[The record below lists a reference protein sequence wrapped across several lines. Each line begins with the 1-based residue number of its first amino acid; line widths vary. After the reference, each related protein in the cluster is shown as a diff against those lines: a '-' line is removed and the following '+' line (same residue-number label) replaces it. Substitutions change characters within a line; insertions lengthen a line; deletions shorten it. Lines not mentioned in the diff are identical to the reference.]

1 MASATPR
8 FSLRRTTRISAADL
22 ALLTRQLATLVAA
35 ALPPEE
41 ALDAGARQSEKPALS
56 NLMSGVR
63 SKVMEGHSLAEA
75 MKTFPGC
82 FTRLYCV
89 MVAAGE
95 TSGHLDTVLNRLADY
110 TEQRQQMRR
119 RIQQALIYPCVLTV
133 VAIAVVSILLSVVVH
148 KVVEQFIHMEQA
160 LPLSTRVLMG
170 LSDMVRSAG
179 PWIAIALVVGALV
192 ARALLKQETRRLAY
206 HRRQLGVPVIGCILR
221 GLNTARYARTLSILN
236 ASAVPLLQAMRIS
249 GDVMSNDYARHRL
262 SQATEVVREGVSMH
276 KALEQTA
283 LFPPMMRHMI
293 ASGERS
299 GELDS
304 MLERAADNQDR
315 EFNAQM
321 SMALGLFEP
330 LLVVTMAAVVL
341 FIVLASMVVPS
352 LMGNKG
358 KADRQKA
365 VSDIVALESAL
376 DMYRL
381 DNQRYPS
388 TEQGLT
394 ALVKKPVIQTEPK
407 NYQPDGYIR
416 RLPQDPW
423 GADYQL

>member
-1 MASATPR
+1 M
-8 FSLRRTTRISAADL
+8 
-22 ALLTRQLATLVAA
+22 
-35 ALPPEE
+35 
-41 ALDAGARQSEKPALS
+41 
-56 NLMSGVR
+56 
-63 SKVMEGHSLAEA
+63 
-75 MKTFPGC
+75 
-82 FTRLYCV
+82 
-89 MVAAGE
+89 
-95 TSGHLDTVLNRLADY
+95 
-110 TEQRQQMRR
+110 
-119 RIQQALIYPCVLTV
+119 
-133 VAIAVVSILLSVVVH
+133 VSILLSVVVP
-148 KVVEQFIHMEQA
+148 KVVEQFIHMKQV

-179 PWIAIALVVGALV
+179 PWIVIALVVGAFV

-206 HRRQLGVPVIGCILR
+206 HRRQLGVPVIGRILR

-262 SQATEVVREGVSMH
+262 SQATEAVREGVSLH

-341 FIVLASMVVPS
+341 FIVLAILQPLLQLNTMMSM
-352 LMGNKG
+352 
-358 KADRQKA
+358 
-365 VSDIVALESAL
+365 
-376 DMYRL
+376 
-381 DNQRYPS
+381 
-388 TEQGLT
+388 
-394 ALVKKPVIQTEPK
+394 
-407 NYQPDGYIR
+407 
-416 RLPQDPW
+416 
-423 GADYQL
+423 

>member
-1 MASATPR
+1 MALFHYQAMDEHGKRCRGSQEADSARHARQLLRERGLTPLALNEGQGSGVASATPR
-8 FSLRRTTRISAADL
+8 FSLRRATRISAADL

-35 ALPPEE
+35 ALPLEE
-41 ALDAGARQSEKPALS
+41 VLDAVARQSEKPALS

-75 MKTFPGC
+75 MKAFPGC
-82 FTRLYCV
+82 FTRLYCA

-110 TEQRQQMRR
+110 TEQRQQMRS

-133 VAIAVVSILLSVVVH
+133 VAIAVVSILLSVVVP
-148 KVVEQFIHMEQA
+148 KVVEQFIHMKQV

-179 PWIAIALVVGALV
+179 PWIVIALVVGALV

-206 HRRQLGVPVIGCILR
+206 HRRQLGVPVIGRILR

-262 SQATEVVREGVSMH
+262 SQATEAVREGVSLH

-341 FIVLASMVVPS
+341 FIVLAILQPLLQLNTMMSM
-352 LMGNKG
+352 
-358 KADRQKA
+358 
-365 VSDIVALESAL
+365 
-376 DMYRL
+376 
-381 DNQRYPS
+381 
-388 TEQGLT
+388 
-394 ALVKKPVIQTEPK
+394 
-407 NYQPDGYIR
+407 
-416 RLPQDPW
+416 
-423 GADYQL
+423 